1 MYRRWS
7 SNVSMRQ
14 PVWTLTGRWSLCRR
28 PRFSWSPD
36 RRRRLASSPAIFW
49 KHTEGMMAN
58 RHTARL
64 RLRNA
69 DSPNTKAA
77 RDLSARSAAPRAPS
91 RAPARWG
98 DAPSGAPR
106 SHPLTTSAPI
116 RAQRADRREPGDHLR
131 RPVSD
136 ASGSVCRQ
144 MHPARRLRP
153 GMAGDPRPA
162 NRGRLHGIDADN
174 GTRPMARSEAAAR
187 GTADRGRAGEPRGRA
202 QHRAQALERTR
213 RLA

>member
-1 MYRRWS
+1 
-7 SNVSMRQ
+7 
-14 PVWTLTGRWSLCRR
+14 
-28 PRFSWSPD
+28 
-36 RRRRLASSPAIFW
+36 
-49 KHTEGMMAN
+49 MAN

-144 MHPARRLRP
+144 MHPARP
-153 GMAGDPRPA
+153 TA
-162 NRGRLHGIDADN
+162 
-174 GTRPMARSEAAAR
+174 TRDGWRS
-187 GTADRGRAGEPRGRA
+187 TASE
-202 QHRAQALERTR
+202 
-213 RLA
+213 

>member
-1 MYRRWS
+1 
-7 SNVSMRQ
+7 
-14 PVWTLTGRWSLCRR
+14 
-28 PRFSWSPD
+28 
-36 RRRRLASSPAIFW
+36 
-49 KHTEGMMAN
+49 MAN

-116 RAQRADRREPGDHLR
+116 RAQRADPGARSRGSEYETEDAAVRFRLR
-131 RPVSD
+131 R
-136 ASGSVCRQ
+136 R
-144 MHPARRLRP
+144 
-153 GMAGDPRPA
+153 
-162 NRGRLHGIDADN
+162 
-174 GTRPMARSEAAAR
+174 
-187 GTADRGRAGEPRGRA
+187 
-202 QHRAQALERTR
+202 
-213 RLA
+213 